1 VFFLHHTIKVCSDIS
16 GEHTVSIFRM
26 KFVCGTL
33 YMSNLIK
40 TFVLWTTELQVGIAR
55 NFLATA
61 VTENENNIHEKYKF
75 KNRSPVKKDV

>member
-1 VFFLHHTIKVCSDIS
+1 
-16 GEHTVSIFRM
+16 
-26 KFVCGTL
+26 
-33 YMSNLIK
+33 MSNLIK